1 MKHVLT
7 EAYSTTRKLT
17 GIDPSKP
24 GNIRQVLYNDDAFNV
39 YVDGLS
45 ESIES
50 DVDKEGFR
58 TLCENTR
65 INLLEN
71 SMFQINPYE
80 SLALPVLRVFY
91 PKLVAKEAVTVTPMD
106 KPETVKPFLRA
117 SFEKT
122 PYGAANSYAAP
133 SITEDISNGPDINTT
148 TSGAIPVPSQSLDL
162 LATIGLTTDDAH
174 LERDFE
180 ITLVTDGTNPTA
192 VSIVPAVEGHFSAAV
207 DLGAGGTDVVSGYVD
222 YLNGTVSISSA
233 TGVVTSVEFKVTT
246 SLEENMVNPKI
257 KLEVDKIR
265 LYAKDRQISA
275 NWSIHME
282 QDMKALF
289 DLSMQAEI
297 VSVLGQQ
304 IALDIDREIIQ
315 SLITANGLNAA
326 THTKTFNRTPPAGY
340 TWGTKQWH
348 ENILVPFNELSAQIY
363 TDTNIDQANTIL
375 ANPIDVAILEDI
387 NTFRYSGTS
396 SANGELGFRE
406 ATVNGGKWK
415 ILTSSVVP
423 AGKMISVYKPVED
436 IKAVYIFSP
445 YVPVVLSPYPLG
457 ATPSLTILSRNASAL
472 IRSNGIGILNVGP

>member
-1 MKHVLT
+1 MKHILT
-7 EAYSTTRKLT
+7 EAYATTRKLT

-24 GNIRQVLYNDDAFNV
+24 GNIRQVLFNDDAFNT

-50 DVDKEGFR
+50 TNDKEGFR

-91 PKLVAKEAVTVTPMD
+91 PKLVAKEAVTVSPMD
-106 KPETVKPFLRA
+106 KPESVKPFLKA
-117 SFEKT
+117 SFEKYPFGT
-122 PYGAANSYAAP
+122 TDKYNAP
-133 SITEDISNGPDINTT
+133 SISEDISNGPQIDHTIA
-148 TSGAIPVPSQSLDL
+148 GALAVPQEAFDL
-162 LATIGLTTDDAH
+162 LNLAGLDPSKAH

-180 ITLVTDGTNPTA
+180 ITLVDDGTTPTA

-207 DLGAGGTDVVSGYVD
+207 EMGGVTDVISGYID
-222 YLNGTVSISSA
+222 YLNGTISISSA
-233 TGVVTSVEFKVTT
+233 TGAVTSIEYKVTT
-246 SLEENMVNPKI
+246 SLEENKINPKV

-265 LYAKDRQISA
+265 LYAKDREISA

-289 DLSMQAEI
+289 DISMQAEI

-304 IALDIDREIIQ
+304 IALDIDREII
-315 SLITANGLNAA
+315 SALLNANLTLNAA
-326 THTKTFNRTPPAGY
+326 NHRSSFSRVPPGSF
-340 TWGTKQWH
+340 TWGQKAWH
-348 ENILVPFNELSAQIY
+348 ENILVKMNELSAQVY
-363 TDTNIDQANTIL
+363 TDTNIDQANTVL
-375 ANPIDVAILEDI
+375 CNPIDAAILEDI
-387 NTFRYSGTS
+387 NTFRYAGTS
-396 SANGELGFRE
+396 SENGELGFRE

-415 ILTSSVVP
+415 VLTSSVVA
-423 AGKMISVYKPVED
+423 AGEMLMVYKPVEE
-436 IKAVYIFSP
+436 IKCVYLYCP

-457 ATPSLTILSRNASAL
+457 ATPSLTILSRNANALVRSA
-472 IRSNGIGILNVGP
+472 GIASLQIT